1 MLSLFRPSSEAVREG
16 RILKNKSALTR
27 PFVDVLMCNGSL
39 GAEIEEIIPDGE
51 NSTTLYK
58 ITFKCAMTAK
68 LEY

>member
-1 MLSLFRPSSEAVREG
+1 MLSHFRPFFEVVSKG
-16 RILKNKSALTR
+16 RIWKNESALTR
-27 PFVDVLMCNGSL
+27 PFVDVLMCSGSL

>member
-1 MLSLFRPSSEAVREG
+1 MLNVLRPSSEVVREG

-27 PFVDVLMCNGSL
+27 PFVDVLMCSGSL
-39 GAEIEEIIPDGE
+39 GAVFEEIIPDGE
-51 NSTTLYK
+51 NSVTMYK